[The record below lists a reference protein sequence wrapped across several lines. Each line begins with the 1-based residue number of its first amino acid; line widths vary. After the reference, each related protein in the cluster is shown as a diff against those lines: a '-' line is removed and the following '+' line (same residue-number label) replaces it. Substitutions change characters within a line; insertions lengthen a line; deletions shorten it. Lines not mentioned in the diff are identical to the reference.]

1 MKRYTIDELKLEFS
15 RLGYAWSDFHF
26 IGVRSRANEKNK
38 FDDLFGVVNGN
49 TIKWYT
55 CTTNPGTHWLQN
67 LLNPNG
73 TALLKCG
80 QYVSGW
86 RIGMHQGK
94 YEAFVQ
100 NLPVTVFRDADKDD
114 VAEETLKTETG
125 FFGINI
131 HRTNDKG
138 VISQL
143 IDKWSAGCQV
153 LNNPA
158 DFKSVLLDAK
168 ASKKTAFTY
177 TLLKEF

>member
-1 MKRYTIDELKLEFS
+1 MKRYTVDELKLEFS
-15 RLGYAWSDFHF
+15 RLGYYWYDFHF
-26 IGVRSRANEKNK
+26 IGIRSRANEKNK
-38 FDDLFGVVNGN
+38 FDDLFGVVNGAS
-49 TIKWYT
+49 IKWYS

-67 LLNPNG
+67 LLNKSG

-86 RIGMHQGK
+86 KIGMHQGK

-100 NLPVTVFRDADKDD
+100 NLPVTVFRDADLDD
-114 VAEETLKTETG
+114 VAEETAKTETG

-138 VISQL
+138 FVSQL

-158 DFKSVLLDAK
+158 DFKTVLADAK
-168 ASKKTAFTY
+168 ASKKSAF
-177 TLLKEF
+177 

>member
-1 MKRYTIDELKLEFS
+1 MKRYTIDELKAQFNH
-15 RLGYAWSDFHF
+15 LGYQWSDFHF
-26 IGVRSRANEKNK
+26 VGIRSRANEKNK
-38 FDDLFGVVNGN
+38 FDDLFGVVNGAS
-49 TIKWYT
+49 IKWYS

-67 LLNPNG
+67 LLNSKG
-73 TALLKCG
+73 AALLKCN
-80 QYVSGW
+80 QYLSGW
-86 RIGMHQGK
+86 KIGMHQGK

-100 NLPVTVFRDADKDD
+100 NLPVTVYRDADKDD
-114 VAEETLKTETG
+114 VAEETLVTETG

-131 HRTNDKG
+131 HRTNDTG

-158 DFKSVLLDAK
+158 DFKEVLESAK
-168 ASKKTAFTY
+168 NSKKSSFTY